1 MNALNDACQ
10 DIVGSVS
17 GAVACGIVDLRN
29 GDLIGIYNAAE
40 YSPGHNAVV
49 AAATMDLFR
58 GANVVR
64 TEQLVRQH
72 RGVPEDGE
80 HYMDEVFM
88 SSKHLYHF
96 AKVIGNG
103 NAVIMLVTRKTANL
117 GLGWAQ
123 LKAAIPKVEPL
134 VLRHG

>member
-1 MNALNDACQ
+1 MNALNDACEN
-10 DIVGSVS
+10 VVKSVS

-29 GDLIGIYNAAE
+29 GDLIGIHNAAN

-58 GANVVR
+58 GSNVVR

-96 AKVIGNG
+96 AKVIADND
-103 NAVIMLVTRKTANL
+103 AVIMLVTRKTANL

-134 VLRHG
+134 VLRAR